1 LFRGFLTRKKQVLR
15 EKKREGLKDLR
26 GLSTPRRFELKTAFM
41 KKTWYHWIFFLL
53 NVLLI
58 GAMALYAFNDPGP
71 EEKLGLLIFLLWI
84 YGIIFLVQLL
94 AGLYMLSYDRTI
106 ELGRG
111 LLKGLGFIL
120 LAGAVF
126 AVYLMFP

>member
-1 LFRGFLTRKKQVLR
+1 
-15 EKKREGLKDLR
+15 
-26 GLSTPRRFELKTAFM
+26 M